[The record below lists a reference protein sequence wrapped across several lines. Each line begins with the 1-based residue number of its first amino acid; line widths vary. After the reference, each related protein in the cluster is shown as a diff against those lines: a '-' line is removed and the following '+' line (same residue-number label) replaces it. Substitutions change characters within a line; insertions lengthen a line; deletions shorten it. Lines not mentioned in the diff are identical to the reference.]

1 MPERVVTVKGEV
13 SPATLGITLSHEHLL
28 WDASMWAREAPQ
40 ELGERE
46 RFGRPVSMGNRG
58 HIVYHN
64 FFYPDN
70 LVQMDA
76 GIAVEEA
83 LKFRLAGG
91 STICDVSN
99 IGIGRDPEA
108 LFRIS
113 VETGLNVVMGSGRY
127 VESSWK
133 DADKGMSV
141 EELKREIVNEFRNG
155 VGPRRIRPGI
165 LGEVGISSMK
175 SALEV
180 RNLTASGKA
189 QEELGCPV
197 LIHTPIWEKD
207 GHGILDTLA
216 EAGANVR
223 KVALS
228 HLDPTMED
236 YEYADSLAK
245 RGAYIVFDQFGMELM
260 THEGIFL
267 PSDEMRVR
275 TIVEQIRRGNLE
287 HILISHDVAF
297 KICLTRWGGFGYAH
311 ILENIVPRLLQ
322 KGVSREQ
329 IEVILVENPKRLLS
343 WQPPAGGNVQGR

>member
-1 MPERVVTVKGEV
+1 MSQRVVTVRGDV
-13 SPATLGITLSHEHLL
+13 SAEALGKTLSHEHLL

-40 ELGERE
+40 ELGERQ
-46 RFGRPVSMGNRG
+46 RFLQAVGMGNRG
-58 HIVYHN
+58 HVVYHN

-70 LVQMDA
+70 LVQMDS
-76 GIAVEEA
+76 GIAIQEA

-99 IGIGRDPEA
+99 IGIGRDPDA
-108 LFRIS
+108 LYRIS

-127 VESSWK
+127 VESSWSP
-133 DADKGMSV
+133 ADKSKTV
-141 EELKREIVNEFRNG
+141 QDLKKEIVSEFQNG
-155 VGPRRIRPGI
+155 VGARRIRPGI
-165 LGEVGISSMK
+165 LGEVGVSNIK
-175 SALEV
+175 SAVEMK
-180 RNLTASGKA
+180 NLTASGMA
-189 QEELGCPV
+189 QRELGCPV

-207 GHGILDTLA
+207 GNRILDILM
-216 EAGANVR
+216 EAGADGR

-236 YEYADSLAK
+236 YDYADSLAK

-260 THEGIFL
+260 TYEGAFL
-267 PSDEMRVR
+267 PSDEMRIR

-287 HILISHDVAF
+287 RILLSHDVAF

-322 KGVSREQ
+322 KGVTQEQ
-329 IEVILVENPKRLLS
+329 IEVILIENPKRLLG
-343 WQPPAGGNVQGR
+343 W

>member
-1 MPERVVTVKGEV
+1 MPQRVVTVRGEI
-13 SPATLGITLSHEHLL
+13 SPDELGKTLSHEHLL
-28 WDASMWAREAPQ
+28 WDASMWAREAPR

-46 RFGRPVSMGNRG
+46 RFQRPVGLANRG
-58 HIVYHN
+58 HVVYHN

-70 LVQMDA
+70 LVQMDT
-76 GIAVEEA
+76 GIAIEEA

-99 IGIGRDPEA
+99 IGIGRDPDA
-108 LFRIS
+108 LYRIS

-127 VESSWK
+127 VESSWSH
-133 DADKGMSV
+133 ADESKTV
-141 EELKREIVNEFRNG
+141 EELKREIVDEFRSG
-155 VGPRRIRPGI
+155 VGPRKIRPGI
-165 LGEVGISSMK
+165 LGEVGVSSIK

-180 RNLTASGKA
+180 KNLTASGMA
-189 QEELGCPV
+189 QKELGCPV

-207 GHGILDTLA
+207 GNQILDILT
-216 EAGANVR
+216 EAGADVG

-236 YEYADSLAK
+236 YQYADSLAK

-260 THEGIFL
+260 TYEGAFL
-267 PSDEMRVR
+267 PSDEMRIR
-275 TIVEQIRRGNLE
+275 TIVEQVKRGNLE
-287 HILISHDVAF
+287 RILLSHDVAF

-322 KGVSREQ
+322 KGMTQEQ
-329 IEVILVENPKRLLS
+329 IDVILIENPKRLLS
-343 WQPPAGGNVQGR
+343 WQSMA